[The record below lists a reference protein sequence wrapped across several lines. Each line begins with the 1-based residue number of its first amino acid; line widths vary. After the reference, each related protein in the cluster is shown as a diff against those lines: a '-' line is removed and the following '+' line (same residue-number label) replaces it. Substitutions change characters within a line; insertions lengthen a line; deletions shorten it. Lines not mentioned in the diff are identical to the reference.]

1 MNGASPGVGSGV
13 ARDVSSDII
22 YGVVMAGFKRC
33 GVDEEVS
40 PGNGF
45 GVDVKVSSGIG
56 SDVDMAGFKRGG
68 VVEVGRSDVDPRL
81 FVLDVAEAA

>member
-1 MNGASPGVGSGV
+1 
-13 ARDVSSDII
+13 
-22 YGVVMAGFKRC
+22 MAGSKRC

-40 PGNGF
+40 PGNGYDDVDEEVGPGNGF

-81 FVLDVAEAA
+81 FVLAVAAAA